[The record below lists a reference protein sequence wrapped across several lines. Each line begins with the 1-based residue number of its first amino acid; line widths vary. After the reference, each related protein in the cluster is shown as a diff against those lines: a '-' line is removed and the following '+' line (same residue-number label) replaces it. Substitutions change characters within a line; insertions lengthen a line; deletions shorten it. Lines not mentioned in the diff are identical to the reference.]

1 MSKSLGNVVDP
12 FRIVEL
18 YGADALR
25 YYVLREV
32 SFGQDGSI
40 STEGFERRYTS
51 ELANEYGNLA
61 SRTIAMIRKY
71 RGGNVPD
78 AEAPPELVAAFAE
91 TPARVMERFD
101 VVELTGAL
109 DEIWSVVRRLNAF
122 VQEEQPWQLAKDD
135 AQADRLDAALYS
147 LAEGL
152 RVVSVLLV
160 PFMPEA
166 TDKLLAALGQDDR
179 SLENARFGSVG
190 GGAQVAELEP
200 LFPRVEAPASA

>member
-61 SRTIAMIRKY
+61 SRTIAMIHKY
-71 RGGNVPD
+71 RDGVVPD
-78 AEAPPELVAAFAE
+78 AEAPAG
-91 TPARVMERFD
+91 ARRRVRRGARACH
-101 VVELTGAL
+101 GAL
-109 DEIWSVVRRLNAF
+109 RRRRA
-122 VQEEQPWQLAKDD
+122 D
-135 AQADRLDAALYS
+135 A
-147 LAEGL
+147 
-152 RVVSVLLV
+152 
-160 PFMPEA
+160 P
-166 TDKLLAALGQDDR
+166 R
-179 SLENARFGSVG
+179 SRRSGASCG
-190 GGAQVAELEP
+190 G
-200 LFPRVEAPASA
+200 

>member
-61 SRTIAMIRKY
+61 SRTIAM
-71 RGGNVPD
+71 V
-78 AEAPPELVAAFAE
+78 
-91 TPARVMERFD
+91 
-101 VVELTGAL
+101 
-109 DEIWSVVRRLNAF
+109 
-122 VQEEQPWQLAKDD
+122 
-135 AQADRLDAALYS
+135 
-147 LAEGL
+147 
-152 RVVSVLLV
+152 
-160 PFMPEA
+160 
-166 TDKLLAALGQDDR
+166 
-179 SLENARFGSVG
+179 
-190 GGAQVAELEP
+190 AQV
-200 LFPRVEAPASA
+200 PRRSRAGRRGAARARRRRSPRRPRA